1 MVTDNSNGT
10 YTATLTSPATA
21 GSGIVTGTVNAAAI
35 IGHRLRHLHVRPAAD
50 HGPADATTST
60 ITAAPTSIVADGT
73 STSTITVLLKDASGT
88 SLTDGG
94 DTVALSTTG
103 GTLSA
108 VTDNNDGTYTATLTS
123 PATAGSATVSGT
135 LNGATTI
142 TSTATV
148 TFTAAGSAP
157 VLQTATATGAT
168 LVLTYDQLLD
178 ATSVPGPGDFNI
190 VQNIASQGTPTGVS
204 VSGATVTISLA
215 AGVIPGDA
223 VMVDYTGTAIKNLA
237 GLAALPF
244 TSFPVTVSGTAPTPP
259 AGPTAPLACVRPLL
273 INSDGTACVPP
284 PPPPPPISFLGTSPA
299 DGAILGSV
307 DSITLTANHVAS
319 WFGITVTRDG
329 DAPLQ
334 LAAGSGASFTQPF
347 AATAPGTYTITATMD
362 DGFNPAQQVHAQ
374 FTIVGSGIPGIGVP
388 VTRGSVDA
396 NDGIGSARWDAN
408 TFNDPVI
415 VRIDVVSSSSA
426 VSVTPGSLAYQVTAT
441 RLRDGAP
448 VHVLSGVL
456 DVQFKNAP
464 LNGTPSTSED
474 GIVWTPVPTLPA
486 LSLPDN
492 QPDGTF
498 RDSDNTV
505 HILTHHLSYFALLV
519 PSQTRFVFQV
529 VGTVHFTWGVDK
541 YVGARISLTRAALVT
556 AKLYSPTHKPL
567 KTWLRPAR
575 AGTSILKLQL
585 PRAARKPG
593 TYTIAFTARATGA
606 TARQTIR
613 VRVEPTLKLATTR
626 KPQARTV
633 VLAAPAGSAIAAQ
646 LHGLRTSVVVGRRGR
661 HVPRQ
666 RRPDPQRGRDRG
678 RRRPARDLDDQGPAR
693 DLPRRPHPRAL
704 ARLLRARTR
713 RACGR
718 HGRPVHGDADLAA
731 REDGRASR
739 RGRLEASSLLASRAA
754 RRRPRSRPARG

>member
-10 YTATLTSPATA
+10 YTATLTSPATP
-21 GSGIVTGTVNAAAI
+21 GNGTVTGTVNAAAI
-35 IGHRLRHLHVRPAAD
+35 IDTASVTFTSGPPPTI
-50 HGPADATTST
+50 GPADATTST
-60 ITAAPTSIVADGT
+60 ITAAPMSIVADGT

-94 DTVALSTTG
+94 DAVALSTTG

-108 VTDNNDGTYTATLTS
+108 ATDNNDGTYSATLTS
-123 PATAGSATVSGT
+123 PVTAGSATVSGT
-135 LNGATTI
+135 LNGPTTI

-157 VLQTATATGAT
+157 VLQMATATGAT
-168 LVLTYDQLLD
+168 LLLTYDQPLD
-178 ATSVPGPGDFNI
+178 ATSVPGPGDFNV
-190 VQNIASQGTPTGVS
+190 VQNLSPQGTPTGVS
-204 VSGATVTISLA
+204 VSGATVSISLA
-215 AGVIPGDA
+215 GGVLPGDA
-223 VMVDYTGTAIKNLA
+223 ITVDYSGTAIKNLA

-244 TSFPVTVSGTAPTPP
+244 TSFPVTVTGTPPTPP
-259 AGPTAPLACVRPLL
+259 TGPTAPLACVRPLI
-273 INSDGTACVPP
+273 INSDSTACVPP

-307 DSITLTANHVAS
+307 DSITFTANHVAS

-334 LAAGSGASFTQPF
+334 LGAGSGASFTQPF

-362 DGFNPAQQVHAQ
+362 DGFNPAQQVHTQ

-396 NDGIGSARWDAN
+396 NDGTGSARWDAN
-408 TFNDPVI
+408 TFDDPVL
-415 VRIDVVSSSSA
+415 VRIDLVSSSSA
-426 VSVTPGSLAYQVTAT
+426 VSITPGSLGYQVTAT
-441 RLRDGAP
+441 RLRDGAR

-456 DVQFKNAP
+456 DIQFKNAS

-498 RDSDNTV
+498 RDSSNTV

-519 PSQTRFVFQV
+519 PAETRFVFQV

-556 AKLYSPTHKPL
+556 AKLYSPTHKQL

-585 PRAARKPG
+585 PPAARKPG
-593 TYTIAFTARATGA
+593 TYTIVFTARATGA
-606 TARQTIR
+606 TAKQTIR
-613 VRVEPTLKLATTR
+613 VRVEQTLKLTPTR
-626 KPQARTV
+626 QAQARTV

-646 LHGLRTSVVVGRRGR
+646 PRGLRTSVVSGGVDDMFRASANLTRNVVVIVVDADQLGISTIKDLRAIFPDV
-661 HVPRQ
+661 HILALSSDSSVLAHAVPA
-666 RRPDPQRGRDRG
+666 G
-678 RRRPARDLDDQGPAR
+678 ATV
-693 DLPRRPHPRAL
+693 AL
-704 ARLLRARTR
+704 STATPTSQLAEMVARLA
-713 RACGR
+713 A
-718 HGRPVHGDADLAA
+718 DA
-731 REDGRASR
+731 
-739 RGRLEASSLLASRAA
+739 
-754 RRRPRSRPARG
+754 